1 VGRLPSERILCRETG
16 VSRPKLREALAILEN
31 EKVLVTRDRA
41 RFIRSVNRRAAN
53 ASRVVRLLTPLDFVE
68 MQQHE
73 QIWLDHL
80 RGLLAA
86 KDYQLQL
93 LVKPALFKTRTRKVL
108 ESLGSDTACWL
119 LHRSTRPLQQEL
131 VRSAVPVLVV
141 GSVYEGIALN
151 SVDVDHRA
159 ACRHA
164 VGMLCRAGHRE
175 IYWLGTR
182 STRAGDLLSEAGFLE
197 GVKADGRN
205 RIMRHDG
212 TDAGVCRALDNL
224 LLRKPRATAYV
235 ISNSNHTLTAICH
248 LARRGLVAGRD
259 YALIARESAP
269 FFDHV
274 LPSIARYSQ
283 IPEKMAGTAAAL
295 IFKLVSGAPAKAIQ
309 RQIMPGFISGESL
322 VPVNSLASALERKTL
337 R

>member
-1 VGRLPSERILCRETG
+1 MSPSFHTLIPARRGLAAETADVLRRAIAEGRWVGRLPSERILCRETG

-151 SVDVDHRA
+151 SVSYTH
-159 ACRHA
+159 
-164 VGMLCRAGHRE
+164 L
-175 IYWLGTR
+175 
-182 STRAGDLLSEAGFLE
+182 
-197 GVKADGRN
+197 
-205 RIMRHDG
+205 
-212 TDAGVCRALDNL
+212 
-224 LLRKPRATAYV
+224 
-235 ISNSNHTLTAICH
+235 TLPTICS
-248 LARRGLVAGRD
+248 V
-259 YALIARESAP
+259 
-269 FFDHV
+269 
-274 LPSIARYSQ
+274 
-283 IPEKMAGTAAAL
+283 
-295 IFKLVSGAPAKAIQ
+295 
-309 RQIMPGFISGESL
+309 
-322 VPVNSLASALERKTL
+322 
-337 R
+337 